1 LVTTVGV
8 IGIGRMGLPVCAN
21 LVLAGHG
28 VLVYDLRPELAEVA
42 RDKGA
47 VWVADVRELAS
58 QVDVLLTVLPGPGE
72 LRDAMT
78 LAAPGLRSGC
88 AWIDLTTATPATVA
102 DFRDEL
108 GVRGVDCLEATMG
121 SGAGEE
127 TAGSLLLFVGGSAL
141 AVERHRA
148 LLEVLGT
155 INHVGQAGAGYVV
168 KLIVNLL
175 WFGQAV
181 ASAEAMLLARRAGL
195 DLEVLRDTL
204 VASAASSRF
213 ISRDLDA
220 VLDGDYLAGFGLDR
234 CCEEL
239 DEIAEIADGLGV
251 PFELSS
257 QVRETYARALER
269 FGAVDGQLL
278 PVAMLEQESGIDL
291 RRGSAHR
298 LT

>member
-1 LVTTVGV
+1 
-8 IGIGRMGLPVCAN
+8 VCAN
-21 LVLAGHG
+21 VVVAGHG
-28 VLVYDLRPELAEVA
+28 VLAYDLRPELAEAA

-47 VWVADVRELAS
+47 VWVGDACELAS
-58 QVDVLLTVLPGPGE
+58 RVDVLITVLPGPGE

-78 LAAPGLRSGC
+78 LAAPGLRSGS

-108 GVRGVDCLEATMG
+108 RPRGVECLEATMG
-121 SGAGEE
+121 SGAAAE
-127 TAGSLLLFVGGSAL
+127 TAGTLLLFVGGSAQ
-141 AVERHRA
+141 AVDRHRA

-155 INHVGQAGAGYVV
+155 INHVGEAGAGYVT

-204 VASAASSRF
+204 AASAASSRF

-220 VLDGDYLAGFGLDR
+220 VLDGDYLAVFGLDR

-239 DEIAEIADGLGV
+239 DEIAEIAHDLGV
-251 PFELSS
+251 PFGLSS
-257 QVRETYARALER
+257 QVRHTYARALER
-269 FGAVDGQLL
+269 FGAVDGELL
-278 PVAMLEQESGIDL
+278 PIAMLEQESGIDL
-291 RRGSAHR
+291 RRANAQW